1 MAMSGYVWLCTV
13 MYGYVWFC
21 TVKYGYI
28 CLCMALCI
36 AMEDYV

>member
-1 MAMSGYVWLCTV
+1 MAMS
-13 MYGYVWFC
+13 GYVWFC